1 MQVGQVDNNH
11 FVNRSDDSSK
21 MAQHVVHSEEN
32 KAMVKENNTNIIF
45 ELGAMKV
52 QMHKQDRTE
61 FQKLLTNSDTET
73 FSQLQ
78 QSMIDEKNEHNSNM
92 ADMSTAQKK
101 INNLFGKNTT
111 PRQNI
116 NLLA

>member
-11 FVNRSDDSSK
+11 FVHRSDDSSK
-21 MAQHVVHSEEN
+21 MAQHVVYSEEN
-32 KAMVKENNTNIIF
+32 KAMVKENNTNIVF

-61 FQKLLTNSDTET
+61 FQKSHTNSDTET
-73 FSQLQ
+73 FSKLQ
-78 QSMIDEKNEHNSNM
+78 QSMIDEKKEHNSKM
-92 ADMSTAQKK
+92 ADMSMAQKK
-101 INNLFGKNTT
+101 VSNLFGQQSA
-111 PRQNI
+111 PRQHI